1 MSTQVK
7 STQAKKASAAA
18 RRAATVAGGT
28 WQAEKSQIT
37 RNQILEATLL
47 CLVEIGYAQTTT
59 EKIAKRANLSR
70 GAMTHHFK
78 SRADVFAAAAQYI
91 TERRA
96 QEYDDAVKNVNLPLG
111 NLPTLESMRETMVV
125 LQKYYA
131 SPSFVALQELLRGAR
146 TDKDLKKIM
155 VPLEKSLD
163 QKISE
168 ILLARFPV
176 WADIPETSEM
186 LRDLILSSL
195 QGIAVDPSSY
205 LKGERLQRFL
215 ELLANVAMAEFEKAY
230 KAVHG
235 PRALKKAAST
245 AATAAA

>member
-1 MSTQVK
+1 MSPSSDK
-7 STQAKKASAAA
+7 RKAAHRRATAAA
-18 RRAATVAGGT
+18 SSNGT
-28 WQAEKSQIT
+28 WQAEKSQMT

-78 SRADVFAAAAQYI
+78 SRADVLAAAAQYI

-111 NLPTLESMRETMVV
+111 DAPTLESMRETMAV

-131 SPSFVALQELLRGAR
+131 KPSFVAMQELLRGAR
-146 TDKDLKKIM
+146 TDKDLKKTLA
-155 VPLEKSLD
+155 PLEKALD
-163 QKISE
+163 QKISAM
-168 ILLARFPV
+168 LVNRFPI
-176 WADIPETSEM
+176 WADFPETSEI

-195 QGIAVDPSSY
+195 QGIAMDPTSY
-205 LKGERLQRFL
+205 LKGDRLQRFL
-215 ELLANVAMAEFEKAY
+215 ELLSNVAMAEFEKAY
-230 KAVHG
+230 KAARS
-235 PRALKKAAST
+235 PRALKRAGASR
-245 AATAAA
+245 